1 VDHFAEWKKD
11 IEKMV
16 GDLRAKKYDDVIQL
30 GTQIEGYYTDYV
42 EPGSVY
48 ELLSDAY
55 TAKGDKAAA
64 QKELEKYN
72 TIGGRSPLLVERL
85 ASMEEQAGDAKKAA
99 ATLNR
104 LNYIYPEDQDLHKRL
119 GDLWLAQNNVT
130 GAIREYQAL
139 VAQKPLDQAS
149 AHYELA
155 NALQKANRI
164 EEARDQVLLSLEAA
178 PSYKPAQKLLL
189 EISK

>member
-1 VDHFAEWKKD
+1 
-11 IEKMV
+11 MV
-16 GDLRAKKYDDVIQL
+16 GDLRAKKYDDVIHI

-85 ASMEEQAGDAKKAA
+85 ATMEEQAGDREESRRHAQSSK
-99 ATLNR
+99 
-104 LNYIYPEDQDLHKRL
+104 LH
-119 GDLWLAQNNVT
+119 
-130 GAIREYQAL
+130 
-139 VAQKPLDQAS
+139 
-149 AHYELA
+149 
-155 NALQKANRI
+155 
-164 EEARDQVLLSLEAA
+164 LSGR
-178 PSYKPAQKLLL
+178 PGPA
-189 EISK
+189 